1 MAYLYKNTDEKIKLQ
16 VWNKGRVING
26 FDPSIWRRDT
36 CGAVMKYSDHGETT
50 KYGWEIDHIYPKA
63 RGGSDLISNL
73 QPMQWSNN
81 RSKGDTYPWNCPI

>member
-1 MAYLYKNTDEKIKLQ
+1 MAYLYKNADEKIKLQ
-16 VWNKGRVING
+16 VWNKGRVIDG
-26 FDPSIWRRDT
+26 YDPSIWRRDT

-73 QPMQWSNN
+73 QPMQWNNN